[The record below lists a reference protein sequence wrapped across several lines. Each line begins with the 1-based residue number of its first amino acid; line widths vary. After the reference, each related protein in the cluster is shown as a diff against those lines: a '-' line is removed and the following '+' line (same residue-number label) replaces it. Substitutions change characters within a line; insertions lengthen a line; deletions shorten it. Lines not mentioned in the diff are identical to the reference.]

1 MSKAGFARSKVI
13 GAIICK
19 LSEIRYLRYYPN
31 VKKERLVKSASR
43 NYLSALRAQLFV
55 KVATLMPTYL
65 QTQDLHS
72 RNQLLLPWL

>member
-31 VKKERLVKSASR
+31 VEKERLVKCVSELPKRFAS
-43 NYLSALRAQLFV
+43 SIIC
-55 KVATLMPTYL
+55 
-65 QTQDLHS
+65 
-72 RNQLLLPWL
+72 